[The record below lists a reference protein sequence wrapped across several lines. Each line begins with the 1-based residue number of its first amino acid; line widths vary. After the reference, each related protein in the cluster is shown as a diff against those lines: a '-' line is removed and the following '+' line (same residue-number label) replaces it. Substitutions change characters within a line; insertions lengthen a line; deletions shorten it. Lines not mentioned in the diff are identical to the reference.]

1 MAETFKRIDDADYAV
16 LSKYHRELDHLIN
29 GHFLV
34 GVGSTALDWMQEWWK
49 RYRGAA
55 APKVN
60 KNCANCIADF
70 LRGVGT
76 AYFMEKGL
84 RDAKPKVQ
92 ETGITHNPDIGDYKP
107 KAKHSPAPSGEARKK
122 ARKVSVKAE

>member
-1 MAETFKRIDDADYAV
+1 MAETFKRIDDADFAV

-34 GVGSTALDWMQEWWK
+34 GVGSTALDWMQDWWK

-84 RDAKPKVQ
+84 RDAKPK
-92 ETGITHNPDIGDYKP
+92 EEKTEAKP
-107 KAKHSPAPSGEARKK
+107 KHTPAPSGEARKK
-122 ARKVSVKAE
+122 ARKVSVKAETK

>member
-1 MAETFKRIDDADYAV
+1 MAETFKRIDDADYAM
-16 LSKYHRELDHLIN
+16 LAKYHRELDHLIN

-34 GVGSTALDWMQEWWK
+34 GVGSTALDWMQDWWK

-60 KNCANCIADF
+60 KNCSNCIADF

-84 RDAKPKVQ
+84 RDAEAAKPK
-92 ETGITHNPDIGDYKP
+92 ESTEAKP
-107 KAKHSPAPSGEARKK
+107 KHTPTPSGEARKK
-122 ARKVSVKAE
+122 ARKVSVKSAE

>member
-1 MAETFKRIDDADYAV
+1 MAETFKRIEDADYAV
-16 LSKYHRELDHLIN
+16 LAKYHRELDHLIN

-34 GVGSTALDWMQEWWK
+34 GVGSTALDWMQSWWE

-84 RDAKPKVQ
+84 REREAAKPKK
-92 ETGITHNPDIGDYKP
+92 EKPAEAKP
-107 KAKHSPAPSGEARKK
+107 KHTPTPSGEARKK
-122 ARKVSVKAE
+122 ARNVSVKAETK